1 MTISSGA
8 AAPKEPNRERGTM
21 PKEMTTTEG
30 DMNLEDLQTE
40 LAGADPALRGAV
52 AAAESRQQDWHDGYH
67 ARLAEVRK
75 ARELTQVTL
84 ARRMHISQPS
94 VAEMERKADMLLS
107 TLRGYIEAMGG
118 ELRLVA
124 TFPEVPSEVVVDL
137 APSPPPRQ
145 TAAS

>member
-1 MTISSGA
+1 
-8 AAPKEPNRERGTM
+8 M
-21 PKEMTTTEG
+21 PKETTIDG
-30 DMNLEDLQTE
+30 DRNLEDLQAE
-40 LAGADPALRGAV
+40 LAGADPALSGAV
-52 AAAESRQQDWHDGYH
+52 AAAEARQQDWHDGYH

-84 ARRMHISQPS
+84 ARKMHISQPS

-124 TFPEVPSEVVVDL
+124 TFPDVPSEVTIDL
-137 APSPPPRQ
+137 APSPSPRREP
-145 TAAS
+145 AAS

>member
-1 MTISSGA
+1 
-8 AAPKEPNRERGTM
+8 M
-21 PKEMTTTEG
+21 PKKATIEG
-30 DMNLEDLQTE
+30 DMSLEDLQAE
-40 LAGADPALRGAV
+40 LLGTDPALGAAL

-84 ARRMHISQPS
+84 ARKMHISQPS

-124 TFPEVPSEVVVDL
+124 TFPDVPSEITIDL
-137 APSPPPRQ
+137 ALSPSPRRQ

>member
-1 MTISSGA
+1 
-8 AAPKEPNRERGTM
+8 M
-21 PKEMTTTEG
+21 PKKTTTEA
-30 DMNLEDLQTE
+30 DMNLEDLHAE
-40 LAGADPALRGAV
+40 LAATNPALSGAV
-52 AAAESRQQDWHDGYH
+52 AVAASRQQDWHDGYH

-84 ARRMHISQPS
+84 ARKMHISQPS

-124 TFPEVPSEVVVDL
+124 TFPDIPSEVTIDL
-137 APSPPPRQ
+137 APSQSP
-145 TAAS
+145 

>member
-1 MTISSGA
+1 
-8 AAPKEPNRERGTM
+8 M
-21 PKEMTTTEG
+21 PKKTTVDG
-30 DMNLEDLQTE
+30 DMNLEDLHAE
-40 LAGADPALRGAV
+40 LAGADSALSGAV
-52 AAAESRQQDWHDGYH
+52 EAAESRQQDWHDGYH

-84 ARRMHISQPS
+84 ARKMHISQPS

-124 TFPEVPSEVVVDL
+124 TFPDMPSEVSIDL
-137 APSPPPRQ
+137 APPPSPQRQ
-145 TAAS
+145 TTAS

>member
-1 MTISSGA
+1 
-8 AAPKEPNRERGTM
+8 M
-21 PKEMTTTEG
+21 PKETTIDG
-30 DMNLEDLQTE
+30 DMNLEDLQAE
-40 LAGADPALRGAV
+40 LAGTNPALRGAV
-52 AAAESRQQDWHDGYH
+52 AAAESRQQEWHDGYH

-75 ARELTQVTL
+75 VRPGSWTQVTL
-84 ARRMHISQPS
+84 ARKMHISQPS

-124 TFPEVPSEVVVDL
+124 NFPDVPSEVTIDL
-137 APSPPPRQ
+137 APSPSPRPE

>member
-1 MTISSGA
+1 
-8 AAPKEPNRERGTM
+8 M
-21 PKEMTTTEG
+21 PKKTTIDG
-30 DMNLEDLQTE
+30 DRNLEDLQAE
-40 LAGADPALRGAV
+40 LAGADPALSGAV
-52 AAAESRQQDWHDGYH
+52 AAAEARQQDWHAGYH

-84 ARRMHISQPS
+84 ARKMHISQPS

-124 TFPEVPSEVVVDL
+124 TFPDVPSEVTIDL
-137 APSPPPRQ
+137 APSPSPRPEP
-145 TAAS
+145 AAS

>member
-1 MTISSGA
+1 
-8 AAPKEPNRERGTM
+8 M
-21 PKEMTTTEG
+21 PKKHAVDG
-30 DMNLEDLQTE
+30 DMNLEDLHAE
-40 LAGADPALRGAV
+40 LAGANPALTETV

-84 ARRMHISQPS
+84 ARKMHISQPS

-124 TFPEVPSEVVVDL
+124 TFPDVPSEVTIDL
-137 APSPPPRQ
+137 APSPSPRREP
-145 TAAS
+145 AA